1 MRSAS
6 RDAARL
12 VARSGDILQLMSSA
26 SSRLGDAAMRSCA
39 AVILTATMVLL
50 GAARAD
56 AGPAED
62 ETFAAFEW
70 FCLAH
75 LNKATKIP
83 GLFKAIRVKPIPDHL
98 SQPFLSGHSGTAWFL
113 PGNHTRLVVT
123 LTDKGAC
130 GVANPDVRGLGLK
143 GLFERL
149 LRNLHLSTERIGS
162 ETTTAYAVSYPD
174 QGGRARYQG
183 RCPDDNFRS
192 GEHQRGK
199 LMRGA
204 RRIMLLEGTK
214 FQIGRERCGWLG

>member
-1 MRSAS
+1 MRS
-6 RDAARL
+6 R
-12 VARSGDILQLMSSA
+12 
-26 SSRLGDAAMRSCA
+26 A
-39 AVILTATMVLL
+39 AVILTATVVLL
-50 GAARAD
+50 GTARAD
-56 AGPAED
+56 AGSAED
-62 ETFAAFEW
+62 ETLAAFEW

-75 LNKATKIP
+75 LNKATEIP
-83 GLFKAIRVKPIPDHL
+83 GLFKAIRVKPIPDNL

-174 QGGRARYQG
+174 KVGR
-183 RCPDDNFRS
+183 PDTRAVV
-192 GEHQRGK
+192 
-199 LMRGA
+199 LMTTSALASIKGVNLSA
-204 RRIMLLEGTK
+204 VPERIVLSEGTK
-214 FQIGRERCGWLG
+214 IPNWP